1 VADVVSV
8 DDVALNKLAAIERCV
23 RRIAE
28 VYAGDDRNLRA
39 DLTRQDSIILNIQ
52 RAAESAIDLA
62 MHLVRREKLGIPQ
75 DSRDAFSLLVQ
86 RSGLDPE
93 LGVRLQRM
101 VGFRNLCPYIL
112 PARKQARKKHARLR
126 STGELLIQPRGDESA
141 AGLGS
146 TGAYTWAWARA
157 ARRRARLIA
166 RARLQLR
173 E

>member
-101 VGFRNLCPYIL
+101 VGFRNVAVHDYQAVNLEIVRQIIL
-112 PARKQARKKHARLR
+112 HHLDDLVSFGRWGLARSQV
-126 STGELLIQPRGDESA
+126 T
-141 AGLGS
+141 
-146 TGAYTWAWARA
+146 
-157 ARRRARLIA
+157 
-166 RARLQLR
+166 
-173 E
+173 

>member
-1 VADVVSV
+1 MISRAADDFVWYRVAP
-8 DDVALNKLAAIERCV
+8 
-23 RRIAE
+23 
-28 VYAGDDRNLRA
+28 GPDDR
-39 DLTRQDSIILNIQ
+39 IGIV
-52 RAAESAIDLA
+52 
-62 MHLVRREKLGIPQ
+62 LVA
-75 DSRDAFSLLVQ
+75 RD
-86 RSGLDPE
+86 
-93 LGVRLQRM
+93 
-101 VGFRNLCPYIL
+101 LCPYIL
-112 PARKQARKKHARLR
+112 PAREQARKKHARLR

>member
-1 VADVVSV
+1 MADVVSV

-101 VGFRNLCPYIL
+101 VGFRNVAVHDYQAVNLEIVRQIIL
-112 PARKQARKKHARLR
+112 HHLDDLVSFGRWGLARSQV
-126 STGELLIQPRGDESA
+126 T
-141 AGLGS
+141 
-146 TGAYTWAWARA
+146 
-157 ARRRARLIA
+157 
-166 RARLQLR
+166 
-173 E
+173 